1 MTLPDDVDLEK
12 EICYSILYA
21 ADGMNVE
28 EAEAIASVVCET
40 ITDLLNLEG

>member
-21 ADGMNVE
+21 SENMPLE
-28 EAEAIASVVCET
+28 EAQSIASVVCET
-40 ITDLLNLEG
+40 VLELIEG